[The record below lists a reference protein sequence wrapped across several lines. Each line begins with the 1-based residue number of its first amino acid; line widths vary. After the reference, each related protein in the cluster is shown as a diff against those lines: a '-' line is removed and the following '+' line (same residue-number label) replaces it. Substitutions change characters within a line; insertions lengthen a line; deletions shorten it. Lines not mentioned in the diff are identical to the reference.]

1 MGHRLTTALSHPPLG
16 CDAWRLSDVNEIEMW
31 DCAPSIDSPR
41 TFADDAKRVAVTV
54 ESRTEVWGAATQSLP
69 MIRRARREPR
79 SAAKTPRK
87 EQPIISAAIEAVL
100 AETMGE
106 RQAIFRLRY
115 QAYVWEGL
123 IPARAFGRT
132 SGRARIMTFL
142 SLVALRWL
150 I

>member
-87 EQPIISAAIEAVL
+87 EQPRQSKRCSLKRWESGKPFFDCAIKP
-100 AETMGE
+100 MC
-106 RQAIFRLRY
+106 
-115 QAYVWEGL
+115 
-123 IPARAFGRT
+123 GRD
-132 SGRARIMTFL
+132 
-142 SLVALRWL
+142 
-150 I
+150 

>member
-1 MGHRLTTALSHPPLG
+1 
-16 CDAWRLSDVNEIEMW
+16 
-31 DCAPSIDSPR
+31 
-41 TFADDAKRVAVTV
+41 
-54 ESRTEVWGAATQSLP
+54 

-123 IPARAFGRT
+123 IPARNFGRT

-150 I
+150 T